1 MKTVFDEDIDDTSD
15 DEQSNDEE
23 GDDSS
28 VDKIND
34 NINVG
39 SIVTSD
45 LTVGQVFWA
54 NNELQSLLPAQV
66 LDSAHLF
73 WCRYF
78 AVGTDTQFAHQLQH
92 IDLPLGNLSERQLR
106 YKATKILDLLKHWIK
121 YHTILYSLW
130 LEKITSYPKIETM
143 LNETGVEVTSD
154 IFLVRWNLLE
164 YQNKKHNNCYHVR
177 LRLQKVMRICNSTCC
192 KRCNGWWVVCQ

>member
-45 LTVGQVFWA
+45 LTVGQVLRA
-54 NNELQSLLPAQV
+54 NSEPQSLLPAHV

-73 WCRYF
+73 
-78 AVGTDTQFAHQLQH
+78 
-92 IDLPLGNLSERQLR
+92 
-106 YKATKILDLLKHWIK
+106 
-121 YHTILYSLW
+121 
-130 LEKITSYPKIETM
+130 
-143 LNETGVEVTSD
+143 
-154 IFLVRWNLLE
+154 
-164 YQNKKHNNCYHVR
+164 
-177 LRLQKVMRICNSTCC
+177 
-192 KRCNGWWVVCQ
+192 